1 MDRAAFLE
9 RIRSALDGVEGPPL
23 PDVFP
28 VTPASGDG
36 TATPERFL
44 AALEA
49 VAGSGRL
56 VSRSELPAAVAAVAA
71 AASAAGGGGRAVVT
85 ADVEPFAE
93 EIGAGLREAGVDV
106 LRPPDGPAWREAAAS
121 ADLGVTG
128 ARLGVAATGSVLI
141 VSGARSPRAASI
153 LPAAHLVVLPADRL
167 VPGLEDVMP
176 VLASLTDTSSA
187 PFLVTGPSRTS
198 DIEMT
203 MVVGVHGP
211 RALHVLLV
219 SG

>member
-1 MDRAAFLE
+1 MDRPAFLE
-9 RIRSALDGVEGPPL
+9 RVRSALAGVAVPPL
-23 PDVFP
+23 PETFP
-28 VTPASGDG
+28 ATPASGDG

-44 AALEA
+44 SALEA
-49 VAGSGRL
+49 VGGSGRL
-56 VSRSELPAAVAAVAA
+56 VARADLAAAVRDVAVATRSA
-71 AASAAGGGGRAVVT
+71 AAGGQAVI
-85 ADVEPFAE
+85 APDVEPFARE
-93 EIGAGLREAGVDV
+93 VEAGLRDAGVDV
-106 LRPPDGPAWREAAAS
+106 VRPADGPAWREAAAA

-141 VSGARSPRAASI
+141 VSNERSPRAASI
-153 LPAAHLVVLPADRL
+153 LPAAHLVLLPADRL
-167 VPGLEDVMP
+167 VPGLDEVMP
-176 VLASLTDTSSA
+176 VLASVAGSSSA

-211 RALHVLLV
+211 RALHVLVV